1 MEKNILNYVL
11 DNGKNITLTEAERK
25 MLVQMFRMLI
35 DCLEQMKQ
43 QPNTINVYIQAC
55 YEAIQKVQ
63 NDGKITEEKESTETT
78 NKETKS

>member
-1 MEKNILNYVL
+1 MENNILNYVL
-11 DNGKNITLTEAERK
+11 DNGKNISLTEAERK
-25 MLVQMFRMLI
+25 MLVQMFKMLI

-63 NDGKITEEKESTETT
+63 NDGKTITEKESTETT
-78 NKETKS
+78 NKET